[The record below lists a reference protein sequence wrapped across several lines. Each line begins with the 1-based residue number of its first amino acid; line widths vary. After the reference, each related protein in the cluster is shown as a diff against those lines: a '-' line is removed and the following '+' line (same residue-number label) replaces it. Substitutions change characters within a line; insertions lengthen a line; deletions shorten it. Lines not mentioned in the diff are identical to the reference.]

1 MIAPDTNV
9 LVRLLVAD
17 HVAQTARARSLFER
31 GDVLILKTVLL
42 ESEWVLRSRYGLE
55 RGHIAAFFQNLAET
69 DGIAMEHEDACR
81 AALVAYAGGMGFAD
95 AMHAATASAMNMDF
109 HTFDTALASKAEQM
123 LGVSVQLA

>member
-17 HVAQTARARSLFER
+17 DAAQTARARALFER

-42 ESEWVLRSRYGLE
+42 ESEWVLRSRYGLA

-81 AALVAYAGGMGFAD
+81 AALVGYAGGMGFAD

-109 HTFDTALASKAEQM
+109 HTFDSALAGKAERL

>member
-9 LVRLLVAD
+9 LVRLLIAD
-17 HVAQTARARSLFER
+17 DPEQSARARSMFER

-81 AALVAYAGGMGFAD
+81 AAVVAYAGGMGFAD
-95 AMHAATASAMNMDF
+95 ALHAATALTMSMDF
-109 HTFDTALASKAEQM
+109 HTFDASLAGKAEQL
-123 LGVSVQLA
+123 LGVNVQLA

>member
-17 HVAQTARARSLFER
+17 DPEQTARARSIFER

-42 ESEWVLRSRYGLE
+42 EAEWVLRARHGLE
-55 RGHIAAFFQNLAET
+55 RDHIAAFFQNLAET

-81 AALVAYAGGMGFAD
+81 AALAAYAGGMGFAD
-95 AMHAATASAMNMDF
+95 ALHAATAATMSVEF
-109 HTFDTALASKAEQM
+109 HTFDAGLAGKAER
-123 LGVSVQLA
+123 LSGIKVQLV

>member
-17 HVAQTARARSLFER
+17 DPAQTTRARALFER

-42 ESEWVLRSRYGLE
+42 EAEWVLRSRYVLRRE
-55 RGHIAAFFQNLAET
+55 LIAGFFQNLAET

-81 AALVAYAGGMGFAD
+81 AAVVAYAGGMGFAD
-95 AMHAATASAMNMDF
+95 AMHAATAATMNVNF
-109 HTFDTALASKAEQM
+109 HTFDAGLAGKAGKL
-123 LGVSVQLA
+123 LGTNVQLA

>member
-17 HVAQTARARSLFER
+17 DAAQTARARQMFER

-42 ESEWVLRSRYGLE
+42 EAEWVLRSRYGLQRE
-55 RGHIAAFFQNLAET
+55 LIATFFQNLAET

-81 AALVAYAGGMGFAD
+81 AALAAYAGGMGLAD
-95 AMHAATASAMNMDF
+95 ALHVATAAAMDVEF
-109 HTFDTALASKAEQM
+109 HTLDASLAGKAGKLMGVTAQM
-123 LGVSVQLA
+123 A

>member
-17 HVAQTARARSLFER
+17 DAAQTARARALFDR

-42 ESEWVLRSRYGLE
+42 ELEWVLRSRYGLE
-55 RGHIAAFFQNLAET
+55 RGHIAAFFKNLAET

-81 AALVAYAGGMGFAD
+81 AALVGYAGGMGFAD
-95 AMHAATASAMNMDF
+95 AMHAATASAMNMEF

-123 LGVSVQLA
+123 LGVSVQLV